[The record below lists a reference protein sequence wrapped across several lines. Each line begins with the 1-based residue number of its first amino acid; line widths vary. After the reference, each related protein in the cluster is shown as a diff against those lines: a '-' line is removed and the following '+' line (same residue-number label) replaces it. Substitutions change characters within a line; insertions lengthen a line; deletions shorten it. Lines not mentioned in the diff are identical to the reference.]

1 MSDFIASTQTLM
13 LYVVWIK
20 LSLNESYGNRFSE
33 SLLFI
38 SKFKNLVFT
47 ICSILGVRADAGG
60 FGGERSIPTD
70 AFRISNPGSVTEND
84 RFFMLT
90 MAI

>member
-1 MSDFIASTQTLM
+1 M

-60 FGGERSIPTD
+60 FGRERSIPTD
-70 AFRISNPGSVTEND
+70 AFRISNPGSVT
-84 RFFMLT
+84 RFTHMYARARILKTNSLFNRR
-90 MAI
+90 